1 MPRALVAHA
10 WKVTARG
17 REQRRCCFRVDTGDR
32 VKGVQRPQHTFRAL
46 LFLLSGHCTGVVGG
60 ARDVHGFEL
69 QRGWVAL
76 CHTTITRSPPP
87 PLALEQPIFVGFGQI
102 VDGVGDPHDADR
114 RVGVNSRVPPPPP
127 FPPCADSGQ
136 EDGRLFTC
144 TLAAPPS
151 LGLSPLPS
159 HSRPH
164 TSAYIALANCCFV
177 RGYLPMCVLL
187 LSWI

>member
-1 MPRALVAHA
+1 M
-10 WKVTARG
+10 G
-17 REQRRCCFRVDTGDR
+17 
-32 VKGVQRPQHTFRAL
+32 
-46 LFLLSGHCTGVVGG
+46 GG
-60 ARDVHGFEL
+60 AR
-69 QRGWVAL
+69 VANGVEMKREWGAMY
-76 CHTTITRSPPP
+76 HTHHNSKPPS
-87 PLALEQPIFVGFGQI
+87 PLALEQPTFVGFCQI
-102 VDGVGDPHDADR
+102 VDGVGDANDADR
-114 RVGVNSRVPPPPP
+114 RVGVNSRVPPPLP

-151 LGLSPLPS
+151 LGLSPLLS

-164 TSAYIALANCCFV
+164 TSAYLALANCCVV